1 MTKQALGLLVLAL
14 ISISL
19 ACTSLAF
26 AFEVSSMNPG
36 PGEEIAIS
44 GIADPNEEVRLH
56 SSFQMDLPV
65 AGSKYEYETNVE
77 IPQKPNRFTV
87 TARNVKD
94 LSAGVKMVIWIT
106 KRFEASGGVATVS
119 QSDVPPGR
127 YALKMFGEASPG
139 ATVVPVKVEAET
151 AVLADSKGKYSLTI
165 DTSGIPAG
173 DYRIEGN
180 GDSKTIRIGS
190 PSAAATSA
198 NSGNENEDDDSG
210 KTSTSH
216 ATAGSTTSV
225 TAITSTVI
233 RWYAGEQGLNPDD
246 PDQYAQAEKSLKN
259 RIKGDYWRVI
269 ALGQPLTEE
278 AGNCEDEYC
287 LVRGIDACTTC
298 RDKELSMDPEPEDST
313 SKVESPEEE
322 KSQEEED
329 LTLPAATAKEETDI
343 TSFLSSLIRN
353 VL

>member
-1 MTKQALGLLVLAL
+1 
-14 ISISL
+14 
-19 ACTSLAF
+19 
-26 AFEVSSMNPG
+26 MNPG

-65 AGSKYEYETNVE
+65 TGGKYEYETSVE

-151 AVLADSKGKYSLTI
+151 AVLADSKGKYSLAI

-173 DYRIEGN
+173 DYRIEGD

-190 PSAAATSA
+190 PAAAATSA
-198 NSGNENEDDDSG
+198 NGGNEDEDSG
-210 KTSTSH
+210 KASASH
-216 ATAGSTTSV
+216 ATTKSPASV
-225 TAITSTVI
+225 TAITSKVI
-233 RWYAGEQGLNPDD
+233 RWYADKLGMDPDD

-259 RIKGDYWRVI
+259 RVKGDYWRVI

-298 RDKELSMDPEPEDST
+298 RDKELSMDPEQENSTVKST
-313 SKVESPEEE
+313 SEE
-322 KSQEEED
+322 KSQELENVTRFAGAAEGEEEPG
-329 LTLPAATAKEETDI
+329 TV
-343 TSFLSSLIRN
+343 SSGDSSEKKGFISEVLEWIRG
-353 VL
+353 

>member
-1 MTKQALGLLVLAL
+1 
-14 ISISL
+14 
-19 ACTSLAF
+19 
-26 AFEVSSMNPG
+26 MNPS

-44 GIADPNEEVRLH
+44 GISDPNEEVRLH

-65 AGSKYEYETNVE
+65 LGGRYEYETSVE

-151 AVLADSKGKYSLTI
+151 AVLADSKGKYSLAI

-173 DYRIEGN
+173 DYRIEGD

-198 NSGNENEDDDSG
+198 NGGNENEDDDSG
-210 KTSTSH
+210 KTTTSH
-216 ATAGSTTSV
+216 ATAGSSASV
-225 TAITSTVI
+225 TATAITSKVI
-233 RWYAGEQGLNPDD
+233 RWYAGKQGLNPDD

-259 RIKGDYWRVI
+259 RVKGDYWRVI

-313 SKVESPEEE
+313 FKSTAEE
-322 KSQEEED
+322 KSQSLENVTRFAGAAEAEEE
-329 LTLPAATAKEETDI
+329 AETV
-343 TSFLSSLIRN
+343 SSGDSAEKKGFISE
-353 VL
+353 VLEWIWG